1 MSHDRYF
8 MNSPTLPRP
17 ANIDDLNALVTLEN
31 EVFAYD
37 QLSRNSFA
45 KFIKSKNDLWVISI
59 GEQLAGYILIL
70 KRKGS
75 QKIRI
80 YSLAISPHFQG
91 QGIGRK
97 LLEFAL
103 SQVDVKNTQ
112 SIRLEV
118 KVDNVGAI
126 KLYESLGFVR
136 KETIP
141 EFYSDGASAFVY
153 LKSL

>member
-1 MSHDRYF
+1 MTST
-8 MNSPTLPRP
+8 TLPRQ
-17 ANIDDLNALVTLEN
+17 ARIGDLNALVTLEN

-37 QLSRNSFA
+37 QLSKNSFA
-45 KFIKSKNDLWVISI
+45 KFIKSKNDLWVI
-59 GEQLAGYILIL
+59 EQDKKLAGYILVL

-75 QKIRI
+75 KKIRI
-80 YSLAISPHFQG
+80 YSLAVSPHFQG

-103 SQVDVKNTQ
+103 SKIDVKSTE

-136 KETIP
+136 KDIIS
-141 EFYSDGASAFVY
+141 EFYSDGASAYVY
-153 LKSL
+153 FKYP